1 LKKNTILVTGANGQL
16 GMELA
21 VLSKEHPD
29 FQWIFTD
36 RSTIDLANLENIES
50 KLASYSA
57 DILINCAAYT
67 AVDKAESE
75 VDLAD
80 QINHLAVGKLSD
92 WCFRNTCKF
101 IHISTDY
108 VFDGTSS
115 VALREDAATAPLN
128 VYGQTKR
135 AGEELCLV
143 NNPDAIILRTSWVYS
158 EFGNNFVKT
167 MKKLMHEREEL
178 NIVNDQIGSPTYAND
193 LARAIIQI
201 IQQERWHAGIYHYSN
216 EGELSWFEFAVKIKE
231 LLGSTCK
238 LNGIPTEAYPTPAK
252 RPKFSLLDKEK
263 LKETFNAEVPHYLTS
278 LTNCLSKI
286 N

>member
-1 LKKNTILVTGANGQL
+1 MKKNTILVTGANGQL

-21 VLSKEHPD
+21 VLSKEYPD
-29 FQWIFTD
+29 FQWVFAD
-36 RSTIDLANLENIES
+36 RSNVDLMDLENIES

-67 AVDKAESE
+67 AVDKAEE
-75 VDLAD
+75 ETALAD
-80 QINHLAVGKLSD
+80 TINHQAVGIMSR
-92 WCFRNTCKF
+92 WCAEHGCKF

-115 VALREDAATAPLN
+115 VALEEGAATAPLN

-135 AGEELCLV
+135 AGEELCLLK
-143 NNPDAIILRTSWVYS
+143 NPDAVILRTSWVYS

-193 LARAIIQI
+193 LAQAIIQI
-201 IQQERWHAGIYHYSN
+201 IQQEQWHAGIYHYSN
-216 EGELSWFEFAVKIKE
+216 EGEVSWFEFAVKIKE
-231 LLGSTCK
+231 LLGSSCK
-238 LNGIPTEAYPTPAK
+238 LNGIPTDTYPTPAK
-252 RPKFSLLDKEK
+252 RPKFSLLDKGK
-263 LKETFNAEVPHYLTS
+263 FKATFNLEVPHYLTS